1 MVPIMLFTYSPV
13 EVKAVT
19 SSDTQ
24 WDYTLDSN
32 YDATIT
38 RYNGD
43 STTLTIPQYIDGRKV
58 VSIGVNAFI
67 RYNSYKTQTVPNTTL
82 TTLTIPEGIKTIQ
95 TGAFGNCTAL
105 TTVQTPSTLE
115 SIGGTAF
122 FKCTSLSMINF
133 GSNLKSIGE
142 RAFFGTALTN
152 VFIPANIESMGL
164 NPFTNCYSLSTIVVD
179 PLNQNFASEDNVLFN
194 KNKTDLL
201 VYPNGKTGTTYS
213 IPNSVITI
221 EGNAFNGNQYL
232 STVTFSKFLRSIGIN
247 AFNSSKITSI
257 SLPDSV
263 TEIKN
268 GAFTKCCNLTTVELP
283 KDLEKIE
290 MWAFYG
296 CPLTSIDMPYHLQ
309 SIGEGAF
316 QDSYTLKTVRFYGE
330 KPSIG
335 TDAFLHPGTGFSMLY
350 NEEYE
355 TSWTG
360 MGANPFTV
368 EPLDIQM
375 KYNSVDVTIGR
386 QKQLQAVLTPS
397 WIPADKLNWTTEN
410 ESIGSVDSDGWFSG
424 LGLGTTTVH
433 VTTSNGKTTQCTVN
447 VITPY
452 TSGDGNWI
460 YQTDENNEATILSY
474 QGAFNTVTIPSEIDG
489 KTVIGIADFAFQSTG
504 VTSVIIPNSVI
515 NIGCQALTGLA
526 LQSIQVEDSNPVYS
540 AQDGVLYSKDLST
553 LVRYPAGKTG
563 SSFTVA
569 EQVINIAPYAFAY
582 STQLGNVTLPS
593 NLKELETGVFA
604 DCTKLNSIIIP
615 DSVTMI
621 SSKAFFGCTVLTQ
634 IKVPY
639 YIDYIGDQAFAGCP
653 SLEETV
659 FIGEKPTM
667 GADIFN
673 GASVGF
679 KIKYNARY
687 SSTWSLGYET
697 LTTEATNISPDSI
710 TLVDYYQMS
719 ITDIY
724 LVKNQTMQLTAMI
737 SPFWVTD
744 PSISWTSSKPEVA
757 TVSQDGLITA
767 KSVGNAVITA
777 TSADGLCSAQCAVQ
791 VNAPMFYIRFNN
803 QDNTVGS
810 AVVYEG
816 SLLTPPEVE
825 PRLGYTLTGW
835 YKEAECVNRWNFA
848 ADGAYADIILYAKW
862 SLNQFVVN
870 FNSLGGSDTA
880 GKIAD
885 VNSLLT
891 PPASPIRNGYSFA
904 GWFKDTGLTNPWNF
918 GTDRITTNITLYAK
932 WNINHYNVSFNTQ
945 GGNAIAAVNTD
956 FSSPIG
962 VPTNSVKKG
971 YTFKGWYKEAG
982 CVNPWSF
989 TTDKVTGDTV
999 LYALWSVNKYSITFN
1014 SKGGSKVNKK
1024 TVSYNTTFKAPT
1036 TPKRKGYV
1044 FKGWYKESSYKH
1056 AWNFASNRVTS
1067 NINLYAKWKKK

>member
-32 YDATIT
+32 YEATIT

-43 STTLTIPQYIDGRKV
+43 SATLTIPQYIDGRKV

-105 TTVQTPSTLE
+105 VSVQTPSTLE

-122 FKCTSLSMINF
+122 FKCTSLSTINF

-152 VFIPANIESMGL
+152 IFIPANIETIGL
-164 NPFTNCYSLSTIVVD
+164 NPFTNCYSLTTIVVD
-179 PLNQNFASEDNVLFN
+179 PLNQNYSSQDNVLYD
-194 KNKTDLL
+194 KDKSDLL

-221 EGNAFNGNQYL
+221 GGNAFNGNQYL
-232 STVTFSKFLRSIGIN
+232 STVTFPKFLRSIGIN

-257 SLPDSV
+257 SLPDTV

-268 GAFTKCCNLTTVELP
+268 GAFTKCCNLTTVELS
-283 KDLEKIE
+283 KDLETIE

-309 SIGEGAF
+309 SIGDGAF

-335 TDAFLHPGTGFSMLY
+335 TDAFLHSATGFSMLY

-355 TSWTG
+355 ASWNG
-360 MGANPFTV
+360 IGATPFTV

-375 KYNSVDVTIGR
+375 KDNSVDIAMGR

-397 WIPADKLNWTTEN
+397 WIPADKLNWSAEN
-410 ESIGSVDSDGWFSG
+410 GSVGSVDSDGWFSG

-433 VTTSNGKTTQCTVN
+433 VTTSNGKTAQCTVN
-447 VITPY
+447 VITPF
-452 TSGDGNWI
+452 TSGDGDWI
-460 YQTDENNEATILSY
+460 YQTDANNEVTILSY
-474 QGAFNTVTIPSEIDG
+474 QGALNTVTIPSIIDG
-489 KTVIGIADFAFQSTG
+489 KTVIGIADYVFQSTEI
-504 VTSVIIPNSVI
+504 TSVIIPNSVI
-515 NIGCQALTGLA
+515 EIGNQALTGLG
-526 LQSIQVEDSNPVYS
+526 LQSILVEDANPVYT
-540 AQDGVLYSKDLST
+540 AQNGVLYSKDLST

-582 STQLGNVTLPS
+582 STQLGNVALPS

-604 DCTKLNSIIIP
+604 DCTKLDSIIIP
-615 DSVTMI
+615 DSVKMI
-621 SSKAFFGCTVLTQ
+621 SSKAFFGCAGLTQ
-634 IKVPY
+634 INVPY
-639 YIDYIGDQAFAGCP
+639 YIDYIGDQAFEACS
-653 SLEETV
+653 SLQEAV

-667 GADIFN
+667 GVGIFN

-687 SSTWSLGYET
+687 SSTWSLGYEAF
-697 LTTEATNISPDSI
+697 TTEATNISPDTI
-710 TLVDYYQMS
+710 TLVDNYQMS
-719 ITDIY
+719 LTDVY

-744 PSISWTSSKPEVA
+744 PSVSWSSSKPEVA

-767 KSVGNAVITA
+767 KSAGNAVITV
-777 TSADGLCSAQCAVQ
+777 TSADGLRSAQCTVQ
-791 VNAPMFYIRFNN
+791 VYAPMFYIRFNN

-816 SLLTPPEVE
+816 SLLTPPDVE
-825 PRLGYTLTGW
+825 PRLNYTLTGW

-848 ADGAYADIILYAKW
+848 TDGAYADITLYAKW

-880 GKIAD
+880 SKIAD
-885 VNSLLT
+885 VNSLLL
-891 PPASPIRNGYSFA
+891 PPASPIRNGYSFG
-904 GWFKDTGLTNPWNF
+904 GWFKDSGLTNPCNF
-918 GTDRITTNITLYAK
+918 GTDRITTTTTLYAK
-932 WNINHYNVSFNTQ
+932 WNINRYNVSFNAQ
-945 GGNAIAAVNTD
+945 GGNAIAALIAD
-956 FSSPIG
+956 FNSPIG
-962 VPTNSVKKG
+962 IPANPVKKG

-989 TTDKVTGDTV
+989 TTDKVTSDTV
-999 LYALWSVNKYSITFN
+999 LYARWSVNKYSITFN
-1014 SKGGSKVNKK
+1014 SKGGSKINKK
-1024 TVSYNTTFKAPT
+1024 TASYNKTITAPKN
-1036 TPKRKGYV
+1036 PKRKGYV
-1044 FKGWYKESSYKH
+1044 FKGWYKESSFKH
-1056 AWNFASNRVTS
+1056 AWKFATNKVTS
-1067 NINLYAKWKKK
+1067 NRILYAKWKKK